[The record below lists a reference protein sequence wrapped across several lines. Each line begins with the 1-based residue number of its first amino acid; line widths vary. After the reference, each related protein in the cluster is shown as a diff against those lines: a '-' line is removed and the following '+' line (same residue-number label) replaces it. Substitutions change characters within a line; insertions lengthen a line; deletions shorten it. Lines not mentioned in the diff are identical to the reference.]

1 MGSPL
6 RYDKLRGM
14 RSLKHCHLLRNDELD
29 WSLARKTEHF
39 DPKHFEGS
47 FVNDL
52 ATNSSRWPKWTLFA
66 ALLLAVP
73 VPYFMLVV
81 GGIVPTFCIIYLA
94 VHGLI
99 VALPKFTAEG
109 LWMLSILWAHV
120 LILGGLLYVAAAGIT
135 WLLLRFLPYRYAL
148 VVVIGLIVALFAAS
162 AFEIYRV
169 PGHNSAAPA
178 NIFGI
183 YKGCFT

>member
-1 MGSPL
+1 
-6 RYDKLRGM
+6 M

-109 LWMLSILWAHV
+109 FWMLSILWAHV